1 LLLPIL
7 RLRCTPRVLVR
18 AHLISF
24 SFYSPASHHRS
35 PPTSFLLSVNTRH
48 TIDLSAIASH
58 RSAPS
63 LACPMRR
70 CSSSLAGAPP
80 PRRHTAPLVSTSLS
94 PIAPLRGADDGE
106 EYSVEGG
113 SQRRCEHGEACCAA
127 ITSAPAALVRAVS
140 GVRPWCEAESGILR
154 GRQGRDAGIH
164 GSGGGKRSML
174 PAQRRFRRCGVV
186 LVQHSSDAAKEELCG
201 FDGGGVGRFYQR
213 WSRCYEPRRE
223 VLPAAAV
230 VATRQRQRRYQL
242 KRRCY
247 EPWAGG
253 ATYRRRYCYKP

>member
-1 LLLPIL
+1 MLASCTEVPIDIGLYKENDTVHPPPPLYAACPPYLLLFP
-7 RLRCTPRVLVR
+7 
-18 AHLISF
+18 
-24 SFYSPASHHRS
+24 YSPASHHRS
-35 PPTSFLLSVNTRH
+35 SPTSFLLSLNTRH
-48 TIDLSAIASH
+48 TIDLSATASH

-174 PAQRRFRRCGVV
+174 PAQRRGASGVV
-186 LVQHSSDAAKEELCG
+186 AWC
-201 FDGGGVGRFYQR
+201 
-213 WSRCYEPRRE
+213 
-223 VLPAAAV
+223 
-230 VATRQRQRRYQL
+230 
-242 KRRCY
+242 
-247 EPWAGG
+247 
-253 ATYRRRYCYKP
+253 